1 MILCRMSVIFS
12 FYTFM
17 SLLDYYHIGQLQVIF
32 VRPELNITQVED
44 ETSDILLYR
53 FYIGR

>member
-1 MILCRMSVIFS
+1 MSDVSNICLYVFI
-12 FYTFM
+12 
-17 SLLDYYHIGQLQVIF
+17 SLFEYYHIGQLQVIF

>member
-1 MILCRMSVIFS
+1 MSDVSNIS
-12 FYTFM
+12 FYTFT
-17 SLLDYYHIGQLQVIF
+17 LLIEYYHIDQLQVIF

>member
-1 MILCRMSVIFS
+1 MSDVSNISFFIF
-12 FYTFM
+12 T
-17 SLLDYYHIGQLQVIF
+17 SLIEYYHIGQLQVIF